1 VQGRGFNH
9 VKQNSPVKG
18 PLPALILYIMNGNFG
33 DKRKTAGGQHS
44 VRTYNI
50 KYNRRKKRW
59 QLNKGISPIFSAKKK
74 EDVEW
79 WYKEVI
85 AKNCVIF

>member
-1 VQGRGFNH
+1 L
-9 VKQNSPVKG
+9 G
-18 PLPALILYIMNGNFG
+18 PLPALILLIMNGNFG
-33 DKRKTAGGQHS
+33 EKRKTANDSPS
-44 VRTYNI
+44 VRAYSI

-59 QLNKGISPIFSAKKK
+59 QLNKGIKTIFSAKQK

>member
-1 VQGRGFNH
+1 
-9 VKQNSPVKG
+9 
-18 PLPALILYIMNGNFG
+18 
-33 DKRKTAGGQHS
+33 

-59 QLNKGISPIFSAKKK
+59 QLNKGISPIFSAKQK